1 MSRPDSESG
10 FTLIETLIGMVL
22 TALIAVA
29 ISVSMR
35 TAVQMSSKMARNDAV
50 MEAQRTRHL
59 VSGWLAQA
67 LPDAAWDQDGGILF
81 RGDTGRLVWTL
92 EASGNGGAGLVQYEL
107 TTAPGTQCQAEPDLV
122 LPDLVLI
129 VREYAPGHLDAP
141 IASDRRVL
149 IECAGLP
156 AFEYLGPDAATP
168 GGRWRG
174 EWSDAQL
181 PGLIRLSV
189 GQKTDWIVV
198 RPYFSLPFRG
208 TAD

>member
-29 ISVSMR
+29 ISLSMR

-50 MEAQRTRHL
+50 MEAQRTRQL
-59 VSGWLAQA
+59 VAGWLALA
-67 LPDAAWDQDGGILF
+67 LPDAAWSEDGGILF
-81 RGDTGRLVWTL
+81 RGEAGRLVWTV
-92 EASGNGGAGLVQYEL
+92 EASGKGGAGLAQYEL

-122 LPDLVLI
+122 LHDLILI

-141 IASDRRVL
+141 VASDRRVL

-156 AFEYLGPDAATP
+156 AFEYLGPDEATP
-168 GGRWRG
+168 AGRWRD
-174 EWSDAQL
+174 EWNHTQL
-181 PGLIRLSV
+181 PGLIKLSV
-189 GQKTDWIVV
+189 GKKADWIVV
-198 RPYFSLPFRG
+198 RPYFSLPFGGR
-208 TAD
+208 TD